1 MQAFLRFLC
10 SFSLLLLCSG
20 ILQAESFKG
29 PSCEGHAPIRSLS
42 QEEAAH
48 FLKEFRSLNA
58 QSYAVLLQFT
68 QSLKGKAATQEEAW
82 FYKFQNPQGETQW
95 RLYFPET
102 GKDFLLQE
110 SLQVSYN
117 SGTSTEFISLPL
129 EDIFEPLSASNGYSL
144 YDLSLLFLHW
154 PSAYYERSSR
164 VLGRKA
170 HIFVR
175 YPPPNVS
182 GLIGAIRV
190 YLDAHFFALLKADFL
205 DARGEKCLQSLQ
217 VLSFQKLSD
226 GSYGAKT
233 LELKNLATHTKTRC
247 TIQAFGWE
255 LPPATT
261 LEDLSHPPPFLF

>member
-1 MQAFLRFLC
+1 MLC
-10 SFSLLLLCSG
+10 VCCLGTSRGDSLKHSQG
-20 ILQAESFKG
+20 
-29 PSCEGHAPIRSLS
+29 EGHAPIRSLS

-48 FLKEFRSLNA
+48 FLKKFRSLNT
-58 QSYAVLLQFT
+58 QSYAVLFQFT

-82 FYKFQNPQGETQW
+82 FYKFQNTKGQTQW

-102 GKDFLLQE
+102 GKDFLLKD
-110 SLQVSYN
+110 SLQASYN
-117 SGTSTEFISLPL
+117 SGTSADFISMPL
-129 EDIFEPLSASNGYSL
+129 EDIFKPLIGSKGYSL

-164 VLGRKA
+164 ILGRKA
-170 HIFVR
+170 HVFVL
-175 YPPPNVS
+175 YPPPKVS

-190 YLDAHFFALLKADFL
+190 YLDAHFFALLKAEFL
-205 DARGEKCLQSLQ
+205 DPTGEQCLQSLQ

-255 LPPATT
+255 LPPAAT
-261 LEDLSHPPPFLF
+261 LEDLSLPPPFLF